1 MHIGLGPALRRT
13 AFACLLIAGI
23 ASLPASLAA
32 ASDPDDPDSG
42 AELIGTPAPEWAFTR
57 WVRGSR
63 ESVAQLRGKVVLV
76 RWWTTGCHFCES
88 TLPVIEN
95 LRTAHE
101 KDGLVVLGVFHPK
114 PEPRDET
121 DSSIVAAAEKRGFHG
136 PLAFDRDWK
145 TLGRYWLDGHD
156 ERNWTSVSFL
166 IGRDGTIRWV
176 HGGGEYHAS
185 TDPAHQRCDLQFHE
199 LEQALAAA
207 LAEPAPHP

>member
-1 MHIGLGPALRRT
+1 MHIRVRNWLRAFPYAVAVLALV
-13 AFACLLIAGI
+13 ASAGT
-23 ASLPASLAA
+23 PVAA
-32 ASDPDDPDSG
+32 PDPDDPDSG
-42 AELIGTPAPEWAFTR
+42 AQLIGTPAPEWAFTR
-57 WVRGSR
+57 WVRGHR
-63 ESVAQLRGKVVLV
+63 ETVADLRGKVVLV
-76 RWWTTGCHFCES
+76 RWWTTGCHFCQT
-88 TLPVIEN
+88 TLPVLEK

-121 DSSIVAAAEKRGFHG
+121 DSSIVAAAEERGFHG

-176 HGGGEYHAS
+176 HGGGEYHP
-185 TDPAHQRCDLQFHE
+185 TDDPQHQRCDLQYHE